1 MKRHLLRLLAHLGLI
16 AVTIAVLYPVL
27 WVVQIALTPGAT
39 LADLGDAQLSLQNF
53 EDVLGHTDS
62 QGNWLFGRQLLNS
75 LIVSLATTA
84 VGVTLSISAAYALSR
99 MRFPGREGFL
109 RTLLVTQMFPGVAV
123 AIPLYYLLDKLG
135 LLNTMAGLTLV
146 YATSSVPFCVHLLKG
161 YFDTIPKE
169 LEEAAALDGASPGL
183 IFWKV
188 VLPLA
193 RPGIAVT
200 ALFSFLGA
208 WNEYILAAT
217 YLGKE
222 TAYTLPVAL
231 QQYVG
236 EYTTEWGKFA
246 AGAILVSL
254 PVCAL
259 FYALQ
264 RHLVSGL
271 TAGSVKG

>member
-1 MKRHLLRLLAHLGLI
+1 MKRLLLRILATLGLI
-16 AVTIAVLYPVL
+16 AITIAVLYPVL
-27 WVVQIALTPGAT
+27 WVIQIALTPGAT
-39 LADLGDAQLSLQNF
+39 LADLSNADLSLQNF
-53 EDVLGHTDS
+53 WEVLAHKDT
-62 QGNWLFGRQLLNS
+62 QGRWLFGRQILNS
-75 LIVSLATTA
+75 LVVSTATTA
-84 VGVTLSISAAYALSR
+84 IGVTLSISAAYALSR

-135 LLNTMAGLTLV
+135 LLNTMLGLTLV